1 MYQGWRGSL
10 ARNLW
15 RVRFSSGPHM
25 KKRYQYWSKDGLK
38 WTDWFDWNSDFMPE
52 LQMDDRRIFCRLKN
66 EYKDE

>member
-1 MYQGWRGSL
+1 
-10 ARNLW
+10 
-15 RVRFSSGPHM
+15 M

-52 LQMDDRRIFCRLKN
+52 LQVNDRRIFCRLKN